1 MDCGVDTIETQ
12 DETGATRGIE
22 IIPKG
27 CEPVSEDICKSGFMA
42 PTENVSFP
50 EDALE
55 QCCKCKEGETCSY
68 CENPDACTEEEKEAF
83 VTNEDCFAASIGPS
97 PEEEEE
103 EEETKEEESS
113 GDINILYVVG
123 ALVFMIIFIF
133 MMISFSRR
141 TKSV

>member
-50 EDALE
+50 ENALK
-55 QCCKCKEGETCSY
+55 QCCKCKEGEACPY
-68 CENPDACTEEEKEAF
+68 CENPDACTDEEKRDF
-83 VTNEDCFAASIGPS
+83 ITNEDCFAASVGPS
-97 PEEEEE
+97 SEDVPEPEPEEG
-103 EEETKEEESS
+103 
-113 GDINILYVVG
+113 GDVNIFYIIGMMLFVIIMITVMILFARRSKTVG
-123 ALVFMIIFIF
+123 AA
-133 MMISFSRR
+133 
-141 TKSV
+141 